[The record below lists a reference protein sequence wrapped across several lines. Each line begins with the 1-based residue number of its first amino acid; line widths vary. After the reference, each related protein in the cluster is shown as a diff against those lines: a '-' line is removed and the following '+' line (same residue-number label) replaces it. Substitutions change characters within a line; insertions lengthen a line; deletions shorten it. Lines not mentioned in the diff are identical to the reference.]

1 MSYNYQLSEEAEL
14 DIEQGYLWYESKQEG
29 LGEAFLESLD
39 KAKKAII
46 SNPTT
51 YRLRYKKK
59 VRGFVIKNFPY
70 LILYIVAGQ
79 NIDVISV
86 FNTNQNSGKWKRRV
100 SS

>member
-1 MSYNYQLSEEAEL
+1 MSYNYQLSEEAES

-39 KAKKAII
+39 KAKKAIV

-51 YRLRYKKK
+51 YRLRYKER
-59 VRGFVIKNFPY
+59 VRGFVIKSFPY
-70 LILYIVAGQ
+70 LILYIVAGR

-86 FNTNQNSGKWKRRV
+86 FNTNQDPSKWKRRV